1 MTHELGSISSSKER
15 GAPRNTCS
23 YFSFAT
29 NFLIPSIQKL
39 DGIRELA
46 KEKRDCFSQG
56 RLYLGEGQQG
66 SHQADYFTIVDPD
79 IPD

>member
-1 MTHELGSISSSKER
+1 MIHELGSISSNKKR

-39 DGIRELA
+39 DGIRKLA
-46 KEKRDCFSQG
+46 KEDCFSQG

-66 SHQADYFTIVDPD
+66 SHQADYFTIVDQD